1 MPILRILNP
10 ANGKP
15 VASLPADD
23 VRSIKAKYA
32 AARSA
37 HPRWSATP
45 LKHRRAAL
53 VPFRAAVVPS
63 TEEPAPIRPLEC
75 RTPIDQPRT
84 ERKGVS

>member
-37 HPRWSATP
+37 QPRWAATP
-45 LKHRRAAL
+45 MTVAAL
-53 VPFRAAVVPS
+53 KCIMLQRTKLRFTLQAY
-63 TEEPAPIRPLEC
+63 EPEPEAKPKNV
-75 RTPIDQPRT
+75 QNFN
-84 ERKGVS
+84 